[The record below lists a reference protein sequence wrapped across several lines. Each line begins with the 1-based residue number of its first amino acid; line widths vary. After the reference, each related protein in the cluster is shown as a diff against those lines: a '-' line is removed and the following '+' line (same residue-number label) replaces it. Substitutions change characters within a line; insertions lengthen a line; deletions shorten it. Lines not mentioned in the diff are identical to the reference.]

1 VLSITAPRLREPY
14 LASVEVSKPS
24 RQRIILRGDTHMS
37 SKAKPALQTEQIRQ
51 LVASELDAVAGG
63 AATNPKEGPPGPCFP
78 LPPRPKPQI
87 M

>member
-1 VLSITAPRLREPY
+1 
-14 LASVEVSKPS
+14 
-24 RQRIILRGDTHMS
+24 MS